1 MSVTRARS
9 RVALEAKA
17 AKNNPEPSSHA
28 RLSDARRDLA
38 EAKLAACIQ
47 RVVDDAPVPLSPEQ
61 RDRLAVLLR
70 SGGAQQ

>member
-1 MSVTRARS
+1 MSGTRARS

-38 EAKLAACIQ
+38 EAKLAAYIQ
-47 RVVDDAPVPLSPEQ
+47 RVVDRAPPLSPEQ

>member
-38 EAKLAACIQ
+38 EAKLAAYIQ
-47 RVVDDAPVPLSPEQ
+47 RVVDQAPPLSPEQ